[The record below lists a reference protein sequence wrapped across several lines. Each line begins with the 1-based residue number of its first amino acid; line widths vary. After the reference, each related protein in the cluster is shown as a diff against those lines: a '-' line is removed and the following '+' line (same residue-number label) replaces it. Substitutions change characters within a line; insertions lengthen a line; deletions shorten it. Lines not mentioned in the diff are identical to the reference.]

1 MSEEET
7 VVTLLSNGSSEIF
20 RNNSLT
26 SFSNKL
32 HSPIVLNPSNHNYI
46 ALQEIG
52 ISLSSGNLQVPNDNP
67 TLIYFEWDVSL
78 YLFFHPD
85 FPDDLTD
92 KETYKKTFL
101 TTYEQN
107 QNNFFINYSNDFGIF
122 STKYFL
128 ENKIYTTKT
137 IEEELKEFKCFSSA
151 EGKINISLVS
161 DYLKDTFDDNI
172 NIPPSLLQQF
182 QIKQNTP
189 KSEGI
194 FDYQDKLLGLIIHE
208 NFAKALKIE
217 TYSIKDLSSNTQ
229 RFEVP
234 SSIVMYSEN
243 YSVYF

>member
-78 YLFFHPD
+78 YLFFNPD

-92 KETYKKTFL
+92 KETYKK
-101 TTYEQN
+101 
-107 QNNFFINYSNDFGIF
+107 NFSNYI
-122 STKYFL
+122 
-128 ENKIYTTKT
+128 
-137 IEEELKEFKCFSSA
+137 
-151 EGKINISLVS
+151 
-161 DYLKDTFDDNI
+161 
-172 NIPPSLLQQF
+172 
-182 QIKQNTP
+182 
-189 KSEGI
+189 
-194 FDYQDKLLGLIIHE
+194 
-208 NFAKALKIE
+208 
-217 TYSIKDLSSNTQ
+217 
-229 RFEVP
+229 
-234 SSIVMYSEN
+234 
-243 YSVYF
+243 

>member
-1 MSEEET
+1 MTVNMSMEEN
-7 VVTLLSNGSSEIF
+7 VVTLSSNGSSEIF

-26 SFSNKL
+26 SFSNKH

-78 YLFFHPD
+78 YLYFRPD

-122 STKYFL
+122 LLSISS
-128 ENKIYTTKT
+128 KIK
-137 IEEELKEFKCFSSA
+137 F
-151 EGKINISLVS
+151 
-161 DYLKDTFDDNI
+161 
-172 NIPPSLLQQF
+172 IPQ
-182 QIKQNTP
+182 
-189 KSEGI
+189 
-194 FDYQDKLLGLIIHE
+194 KLLKK
-208 NFAKALKIE
+208 N
-217 TYSIKDLSSNTQ
+217 
-229 RFEVP
+229 
-234 SSIVMYSEN
+234 
-243 YSVYF
+243 

>member
-1 MSEEET
+1 MGC
-7 VVTLLSNGSSEIF
+7 VFILIF
-20 RNNSLT
+20 PPWFSRWFDRQRNL
-26 SFSNKL
+26 
-32 HSPIVLNPSNHNYI
+32 
-46 ALQEIG
+46 
-52 ISLSSGNLQVPNDNP
+52 
-67 TLIYFEWDVSL
+67 
-78 YLFFHPD
+78 
-85 FPDDLTD
+85 
-92 KETYKKTFL
+92 KKTFL

-107 QNNFFINYSNDFGIF
+107 QNNFFINYANDFGIF
-122 STKYFL
+122 YTKYFL

-189 KSEGI
+189 KSEDV
-194 FDYQDKLLGLIIHE
+194 FDYQDSLLGIIIHE
-208 NFAKALKIE
+208 NFAKSLKIE

-234 SSIVMYSEN
+234 NSIVINSEN
-243 YSVYF
+243 YLVYL